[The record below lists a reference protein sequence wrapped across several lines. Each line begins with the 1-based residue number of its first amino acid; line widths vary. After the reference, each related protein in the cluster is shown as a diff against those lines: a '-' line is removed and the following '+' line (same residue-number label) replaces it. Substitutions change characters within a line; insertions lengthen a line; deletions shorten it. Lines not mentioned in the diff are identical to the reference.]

1 MAFYGCTHTGQF
13 TSSFVAA
20 VMLGVALMCVLVPV
34 YVYVGAVH
42 GFAAVL
48 GGRFEEAPHGALC
61 AALLPYVYEANAQC
75 LQHLSTG
82 VTATAEGTPGQ
93 SGVSEGVRADALVS
107 HCCVGTVCVKIALC
121 HVLLCNRKNP

>member
-1 MAFYGCTHTGQF
+1 MAFYGCTHIGQF
-13 TSSFVAA
+13 TSSFVAV
-20 VMLGVALMCVLVPV
+20 VMLGAALMCVLVTLCV
-34 YVYVGAVH
+34 CVGAVH

-82 VTATAEGTPGQ
+82 VTATAEGPSGQ
-93 SGVSEGVRADALVS
+93 SGVPEAVRADAMVS
-107 HCCVGTVCVKIALC
+107 IRCSVHCA
-121 HVLLCNRKNP
+121 

>member
-1 MAFYGCTHTGQF
+1 
-13 TSSFVAA
+13 
-20 VMLGVALMCVLVPV
+20 MLGAALMCVLVPV
-34 YVYVGAVH
+34 CVYVGAVH

-82 VTATAEGTPGQ
+82 ATATAEGIRGQ
-93 SGVSEGVRADALVS
+93 SAVPEAVRADALVS
-107 HCCVGTVCVKIALC
+107 HCCAGAMRVKVRTMSRTVT
-121 HVLLCNRKNP
+121 

>member
-1 MAFYGCTHTGQF
+1 
-13 TSSFVAA
+13 
-20 VMLGVALMCVLVPV
+20 MCVLIPV
-34 YVYVGAVH
+34 CVYVGAVH

-82 VTATAEGTPGQ
+82 ATATAEGPPVQG
-93 SGVSEGVRADALVS
+93 SVSEAVRADATVS
-107 HCCVGTVCVKIALC
+107 HCCKRSHCACRFALC
-121 HVLLCNRKNP
+121 RALLGARSPCCEHHSVS